1 MSQSLRDKG
10 VEMFNTVYCGD
21 LPQPPPPGQDKFF
34 DFMLEGVFGK
44 LWADSTLSMRDRR
57 LVLLGAIAAQGED
70 MTWTIQARSA
80 MKRGE
85 LDQQE
90 LEEIILFLTQYVGYP
105 RASKMRMALMGLLAQ
120 QAQQKNT

>member
-1 MSQSLRDKG
+1 MSDSLRDKG
-10 VEMFNTVYCGD
+10 IEMFNTVYCGD

-34 DFMLEGVFGK
+34 DLMLEGGFGK

-80 MKRGE
+80 MTRGE
-85 LDQQE
+85 LNQQE
-90 LEEIILFLTQYVGYP
+90 LEEIIIFLTQYVGYP
-105 RASKMRMALMGLLAQ
+105 RASKMRMALIGLLAQ
-120 QAQQKNT
+120 QAQQKST

>member
-1 MSQSLRDKG
+1 MSNSLRDKG
-10 VEMFNTVYCGD
+10 IEMFNTVYCGD
-21 LPQPPPPGQDKFF
+21 LPQPPPEGQDKFF

-44 LWADSTLSMRDRR
+44 LWADSTLSLRDRR

-85 LDQQE
+85 LNQKE
-90 LEEIILFLTQYVGYP
+90 LEEIVILLTQYVGYP
-105 RASKMRMALMGLLAQ
+105 RASKMRMALMGLI
-120 QAQQKNT
+120 AQQKPA